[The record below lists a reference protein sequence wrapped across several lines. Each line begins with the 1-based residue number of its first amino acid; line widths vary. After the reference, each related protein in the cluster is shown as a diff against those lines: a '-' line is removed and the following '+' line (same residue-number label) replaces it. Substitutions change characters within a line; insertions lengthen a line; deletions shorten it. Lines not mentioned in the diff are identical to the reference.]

1 MVGPHYLTYWWCLV
15 FGLILSL
22 PSIACA
28 EKKQGTFS
36 GAKSTEYP
44 DWFKESFLDFEE
56 DIAEAKESG
65 KRILILWHQNGCPYC
80 NALVER
86 NLSQKDIETK
96 VRKNFEVVAMNMWG
110 DRNLTIGGKSY
121 TEKEFAEALKV
132 QFTPTLMF
140 LNEEGNII
148 LRLNGYLPPRRFTVA
163 LDYVAQHKENKIKY
177 RDYVAKHVPPGK
189 KGHLNQ
195 EDFFASPPYLL
206 NTKSQ
211 VLAVFFEQKDC
222 PNCDKLHKNVLAD
235 KETRIYIKKFKNVQ
249 LDMWSTTAVVT
260 PSGKQTTA
268 REWAKELDINYAP
281 TIVLFNEKGQEI
293 VRSESLFKVF
303 HSQSMFDYVHSGA
316 YKKQP
321 SFQRYITERSDKLLE
336 QGKDV
341 DIWRDAGKGS

>member
-1 MVGPHYLTYWWCLV
+1 MARPHYLAYWCCV
-15 FGLILSL
+15 ISALIFSL
-22 PSIACA
+22 PSSAMG
-28 EKKQGTFS
+28 EKKHGTFS
-36 GAKSTEYP
+36 GVKSTEYP
-44 DWFKESFLDFEE
+44 GWFKESFLDFED
-56 DIAEAKESG
+56 DIAEAKDSG
-65 KRILILWHQNGCPYC
+65 KRILMLWHQNGCPYC

-96 VRKNFEVVAMNMWG
+96 VRKNFDVVAMNMWG

-148 LRLNGYLPPRRFTVA
+148 LRLNGYLPPRRFNVA
-163 LDYVAQHKENKIKY
+163 LDYVAKRKEHKIKY
-177 RDYVAKHVPPGK
+177 RDYVAKNVPPGK

-195 EDFFASPPYLL
+195 EDFFASPPYIL
-206 NTKSQ
+206 NTKPQ

-235 KETRIYIKKFKNVQ
+235 KETRTYIKKFKNIQ
-249 LDMWSTTAVVT
+249 LDMWSKTAVVT

-268 REWAKELDINYAP
+268 REWAKKLDIKYSP

-293 VRSESLFKVF
+293 IRSESSFKVF
-303 HSQSMFDYVHSGA
+303 HSQSMFDYVHSGE
-316 YKKQP
+316 YKKLP
-321 SFQRYITERSDKLLE
+321 SFQRYITERADKFIE

-341 DIWRDAGKGS
+341 NIWHDAGK